1 MDMKKVISNL
11 KFLGSLKPND
21 KFNSKFLYVQP
32 DGIVTRLARTFF
44 SYDNRNNALKFIEE
58 TINSSFDVLSHYEL
72 SNKASDKAMCEN
84 IVKDLVMS
92 KVGITSLKMTYND
105 DIRFCCD
112 IETLVQM
119 LDSKMLDISS
129 KYNLPIEDY
138 IEDIYKKNSQE
149 INTLPRK
156 ESDIE
161 IDTETD
167 EKIENNT
174 QHTETKK
181 VSGLLFKKYIEKIE
195 PK

>member
-32 DGIVTRLARTFF
+32 DGIITRLARTFL

-58 TINSSFDVLSHYEL
+58 TINSSFEVLAHYEL
-72 SNKASDKAMCEN
+72 STKPSDKAMCEN
-84 IVKDLVMS
+84 IVKDLLMS
-92 KVGITSLKMTYND
+92 KVGITSLKMTYAD

-129 KYNLPIEDY
+129 RYNIPIEDY
-138 IEDIYKKNSQE
+138 TEENTKVNVSDEITYSPAKEDEDDDKQE
-149 INTLPRK
+149 
-156 ESDIE
+156 
-161 IDTETD
+161 
-167 EKIENNT
+167 
-174 QHTETKK
+174 KK
-181 VSGLLFKKYIEKIE
+181 VNSSLIFKKYIT
-195 PK
+195 PKFDPIKQ